1 MALTH
6 SYSGIKDFQGCGRR
20 YHQVRILRK
29 YKQGDTTATLY
40 GTAVHKAFEEY
51 LMHRTPL
58 PETFQHFENFVV
70 PLSKFSGDIQCE
82 AKLGVR
88 QDFTPCGFFDKAVWF
103 RGVPDFMALDHAKGI
118 ARVADFKTGKSS
130 RFADTSQLELM
141 AAMIMAHHPTINKV
155 KGALLFV
162 VAGSVIKSEYTRED
176 DLPEIWSKWAGAA
189 SMIQEAMDNGVW
201 NARPSGLCKFCPLP
215 GSECEHR

>member
-6 SYSGIKDFQGCGRR
+6 SYSAIKDFQGCGRR

-29 YKQGDTTATLY
+29 YKQTDTTATLY

-88 QDFTPCGFFDKAVWF
+88 KDFTPCGFFDKEVWF

-176 DLPEIWSKWAGAA
+176 LPEIWSKWAGAA

>member
-29 YKQGDTTATLY
+29 YKQTDTTATLY

-58 PETFQHFENFVV
+58 PETFQHFENFVL

-88 QDFTPCGFFDKAVWF
+88 QDFTPCGFFDKEVWF

-176 DLPEIWSKWAGAA
+176 LPEIWSKWAGAA

-201 NARPSGLCKFCPLP
+201 NAHPSGLCKFCPLP

>member
-6 SYSGIKDFQGCGRR
+6 SYSAIKDFQGCGRR

-29 YKQGDTTATLY
+29 YKQADTTATLY

-88 QDFTPCGFFDKAVWF
+88 QDFTPCEFFSKDVWF
-103 RGVPDFMALDHAKGI
+103 RGVPDFMALDHEKGI

-141 AAMIMAHHPTINKV
+141 AAMIMAHHPGIRKV

-162 VAGSVIKSEYTRED
+162 VAGSVIKSEYTREQ
-176 DLPEIWSKWAGAA
+176 LPEIWSKWAGAA
-189 SMIQEAMDNGVW
+189 SMIEAAVDNDVW

-215 GSECEHR
+215 PDACEHR

>member
-29 YKQGDTTATLY
+29 YKQTDTTATLY

-58 PETFQHFENFVV
+58 PETFQHFENFVL

-88 QDFTPCGFFDKAVWF
+88 KDFTPCEFFDKAVWF

-176 DLPEIWSKWAGAA
+176 LPEIWSKWAGAA